1 MKYQPVIGL
10 EVHVQLKTD
19 SKIFCGCSTAFGSE
33 PNSQTCPVCLG
44 MPGALPVLNKKV
56 VEFAI
61 KAGLSTNCSITPRS
75 IFARKNYFYPD
86 LPKGYQISQFE
97 DPICR
102 HGWLDI
108 SVNDQT
114 KRIGITRIHMEED
127 AGKLVHG
134 DISGLEECSGV
145 DLNRACTPLLEVVS
159 EPDLRS
165 SDEAVS
171 YLKQLHQIV
180 TWLGICDGNMEEGS
194 FRCDANVSVMPIGAE
209 QLGTRAEIK
218 NVNSFKFV
226 KLAIEYE
233 IQRQIDLIED
243 GGIVVQETRLFD
255 PNSGTTR
262 SMRSK
267 EEAHDYRYFPDP
279 DLTPLVIDDLWIER
293 LRQELPMRPEQRLE
307 RYKNEF
313 GLSSYDAEVLLSTPA
328 SGAYFENATNTYL
341 AKISSRLHNEHA
353 SSNSNEPFLIF
364 AQKKVAKSIANW
376 MMGDLQRSLNEAR
389 KDFSNSPLPATKLPD
404 LIELINNGTISNK
417 IAKTVFDEMFKTEKD
432 ADTIVE
438 EQGLVQVSDSGAI
451 EMIIDEILTREAGQ
465 VAEYRGGKE
474 KLFGFFVGQVMKASK
489 GKANP
494 SLVNELLQ
502 HKLNG

>member
-10 EVHVQLKTD
+10 EVHVQLLTD
-19 SKIFCGCSTAFGSE
+19 SKIFCGCSTKFGAE

-44 MPGALPVLNKKV
+44 LPGALPVLNKKV

-97 DPICR
+97 DPICQ

-108 SVNDQT
+108 AVDGEKL

-134 DISGLEECSGV
+134 ELSGPGDGSGV

-159 EPDLRS
+159 EPDLRT
-165 SDEAVS
+165 SDEAVT

-194 FRCDANVSVMPIGAE
+194 FRCDANVSVMPLGSDT
-209 QLGTRAEIK
+209 LGTRAEIK

-226 KLAIEYE
+226 KQAIEYE

-243 GGIVVQETRLFD
+243 GGTVIQETRLFD

-279 DLTPLVIDDLWIER
+279 DLVPLVISDEWMER
-293 LRQELPMRPEQRLE
+293 SRQELPELPEQR
-307 RYKNEF
+307 RQRF
-313 GLSSYDAEVLLSTPA
+313 MDGLGLPPYDAEVLTA
-328 SGAYFENATNTYL
+328 SRTLADYCEAGVAAHGNAKT
-341 AKISSRLHNEHA
+341 
-353 SSNSNEPFLIF
+353 
-364 AQKKVAKSIANW
+364 VGNW
-376 MMGDLQRSLNEAR
+376 IMGEITRALNESGTAIEAC
-389 KDFSNSPLPATKLPD
+389 PITPGQLAELLKLID
-404 LIELINNGTISNK
+404 NGTISGK
-417 IAKTVFDEMFKTEKD
+417 IAKTVFDEMWRSGKTPQM
-432 ADTIVE
+432 IVE
-438 EQGLVQVSDSGAI
+438 EHGLVQLSDSSAI
-451 EMIIDEILTREAGQ
+451 ESMIDEIMAANAGQ
-465 VAEYRGGKE
+465 VEEYRGGKE
-474 KLFGFFVGQVMKASK
+474 KVFGFFVGQVMKASK

-494 SLVNELLQ
+494 AVVNELL
-502 HKLNG
+502 LNRLKG